1 MTPSREIPF
10 VGAKVSFYNDLP
22 IQEQQHF
29 MSLTWLNHPIRIEP
43 EIRLQKPQTKA
54 GDLWSVWQELCKFY
68 WGAWY
73 R

>member
-1 MTPSREIPF
+1 MTPSREMPF

-29 MSLTWLNHPIRIEP
+29 MSLTWLKHPVRIET
-43 EIRLQKPQTKA
+43 EIRLQKPQTKTA
-54 GDLWSVWQELCKFY
+54 DLWSFWQELCKLY